1 MIRTLSLSLLIA
13 ASLLTSGCLSNPHSS
28 LRPRNHRV
36 SMKHS
41 ARELSVGSW
50 FTSKRA
56 ERQARRQ
63 AKEWEK
69 QMAHQPA
76 YLPYQPAMGPG
87 YYDPMMNGSGFGA
100 PAMMAQPT
108 YFPNTDMAMMDMGM
122 MNPGM
127 MDPAMM
133 GMMPVESGDCG
144 CGMPSPMMEAPM
156 AAQMAAPMTPMMADP
171 MMGGSSCGCSG
182 GGGGGGGGVSAGLP
196 TEFHAGEYMSG
207 EVITEPAPAVDPIQK
222 PAESAGPANVQ
233 PPVGNDGLVPMP
245 VAPQT

>member
-13 ASLLTSGCLSNPHSS
+13 VSLLTSGCLSNPHSS

-36 SMKHS
+36 SMKH
-41 ARELSVGSW
+41 ATREWSMGSW
-50 FTSKRA
+50 FSSKRA

-87 YYDPMMNGSGFGA
+87 YYDPMMNGFGA
-100 PAMMAQPT
+100 PAVMAQPS
-108 YFPNTDMAMMDMGM
+108 YFPNTDIAMMDMAM

-133 GMMPVESGDCG
+133 GMMPAESGDCG

-156 AAQMAAPMTPMMADP
+156 AAQMPAPMMADP
-171 MMGGSSCGCSG
+171 MMGGSSCGC
-182 GGGGGGGGVSAGLP
+182 GGGGVSAGLP
-196 TEFHAGEYMSG
+196 SEFHAGEYMSG
-207 EVITEPAPAVDPIQK
+207 EVITDPAPAVNPVQK
-222 PAESAGPANVQ
+222 PAESAGPANAQ
-233 PPVGNDGLVPMP
+233 PQTGGDGLVPMP